1 MQEETYVYFFPERG
15 VYCSPKPVHWGGL
28 PAGEGAREAVP
39 VGAVVSQGGT
49 LSSSGSCPWLG
60 LKPGGKTAQEKTQE
74 APKETSP
81 EVLKYFHSQERKA

>member
-1 MQEETYVYFFPERG
+1 MQEETVLNFFPERG
-15 VYCSPKPVHWGGL
+15 RLLLPKTSALGGL

-49 LSSSGSCPWLG
+49 RSSSGSCPWLG
-60 LKPGGKTAQEKTQE
+60 LKSGGKRAQEKTQE
-74 APKETSP
+74 APKETSQ